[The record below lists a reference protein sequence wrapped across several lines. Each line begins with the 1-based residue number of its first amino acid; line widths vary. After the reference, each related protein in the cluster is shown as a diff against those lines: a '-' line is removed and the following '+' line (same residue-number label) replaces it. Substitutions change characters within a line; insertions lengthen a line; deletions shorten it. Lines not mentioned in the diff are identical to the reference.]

1 MRKLL
6 LAIPAV
12 VLFMPACGQAVAV
25 DMPAET
31 HTPPPTAGSYT
42 PPPIVLP
49 TEPVDPPT
57 TTAEP
62 QADEFVV
69 THIEDGDT
77 IEVDTGQRVRLI
89 GIDAPENGV
98 CGYQEAGLRLAEL
111 VRGQTVTLIPGAQD
125 DVDKYGRLLRYVD
138 FTYNGESGA
147 DAGAFLLMEGLAVPR
162 YNSTDGYGFHERE
175 RIYFAAY
182 DVGAQVRAEEGTV
195 LPCDAPP
202 IEETPA
208 DGNQHPPP
216 PAAGPDLDCS
226 DFDGPVDTSGGDPHD
241 LDRDHDGV
249 GCEAN

>member
-6 LAIPAV
+6 LAVPAV
-12 VLFMPACGQAVAV
+12 VLLVPACGQAVAA

-31 HTPPPTAGSYT
+31 HT
-42 PPPIVLP
+42 LP
-49 TEPVDPPT
+49 TSQPTVAPSAPVE
-57 TTAEP
+57 TAEP
-62 QADEFVV
+62 EPQGDEFVV

-77 IEVDTGQRVRLI
+77 IEVNTGQRVRLI

-182 DVGAQVRAEEGTV
+182 EVAAQVRAEEGTV
-195 LPCDAPP
+195 LPCDAPQIEPP
-202 IEETPA
+202 IEEAPA
-208 DGNQHPPP
+208 DGSQHLPP

-226 DFDGPVDTSGGDPHD
+226 DFSGPVDTSGGDPHG